1 MYFMQNM
8 QNSIMHKNNKGQSV
22 WDCPYIKENM
32 KLRFFDKKKQ
42 MDLLFC
48 TIRLFFIKNID
59 KIFHYFILS
68 NIL

>member
-1 MYFMQNM
+1 M

-48 TIRLFFIKNID
+48 TIIKGVKRNVD
-59 KIFHYFILS
+59 KTIKP
-68 NIL
+68 